1 MEPKFFFFLILAL
14 HFFFVN
20 FRLVEFLSLAAVGAW
35 LVLIY
40 VKLSLFYYDWLGV
53 LVWLTWC
60 LVQWFSVNSAVWL
73 IYLWGY
79 LLFLVILLP
88 YLRNRWSL
96 KRISCYFLRSVIN
109 QFFFFFVKYFITC
122 LIFNVAGL
130 PVIMLRFDCFC
141 CWSLPA
147 SSLEHWWPPYY
158 ICMHGKHVLATFHP
172 SSSRG
177 TVFLSIC
184 FFFFFQWFFISPCF
198 WFLHLF
204 FFFW

>member
-1 MEPKFFFFLILAL
+1 M
-14 HFFFVN
+14 
-20 FRLVEFLSLAAVGAW
+20 LS
-35 LVLIY
+35 
-40 VKLSLFYYDWLGV
+40 
-53 LVWLTWC
+53 
-60 LVQWFSVNSAVWL
+60 
-73 IYLWGY
+73 
-79 LLFLVILLP
+79 
-88 YLRNRWSL
+88 
-96 KRISCYFLRSVIN
+96 IN
-109 QFFFFFVKYFITC
+109 FFFFVKYFITC

-184 FFFFFQWFFISPCF
+184 FFFLMIIYQPM
-198 WFLHLF
+198 FLVFTPLF
-204 FFFW
+204 FFFGKQQKRVALLMMAALFEGASIGPLIDLAIEIDPRYAPIFSKFGSCILCSVVY